1 MAEINFSSLNPSGI
15 KWLMTARVIVVTAL
29 LGTTILVEAQ
39 HGGSY
44 ISPYLSILYFLII
57 VTYFLT
63 ILYSLLLNRIKALTL
78 FAYIQIFGDLLF
90 DSTLIYIT
98 GGVGSPFIFLYFLS
112 IIASSVIL
120 FRQGSLITASLS
132 CLLFSALAI
141 FQYNDI
147 LLLPIPTILLDISTI
162 SLSLNALFFKVF
174 LNIAAFYLVAFFSS
188 RVSESLRSTHEEL
201 EEKKGIVKELQNLNE
216 NILQSL
222 TNGLITTDLSGIIIS
237 FNKAS
242 EEITGWRRGEVVG
255 KCWDN
260 FFPQFPA
267 RELLLKV
274 KVSQGNSFTYEIE
287 FLKNQNMKYLGFTVS
302 LLKDEGG
309 NITGLIGNFRDL
321 TDIRKMEEYLKRIDR
336 LAAIGEVA
344 AGMAHEIRN
353 PMASISGSV
362 QVLKEKVGDN
372 GITGRLMDIVIKESE
387 RLDGIINNFL
397 QYARP
402 KPIQFVFCNINY
414 ILNSVV
420 TLLKNNPKYGSNLN
434 ISINCETENLSLM
447 ADSKQLEQV
456 FWNLAINAMEAMPNG
471 GDLRILVSRDRR
483 KNHFSENSKNDIP
496 YIKFLFSDTGVGIS
510 HNNRAKLFSPF
521 YTTKEGGTGLGLAIV
536 YRIVEE
542 HHGIIEVES
551 EPEKGSRFIIYLPEK
566 QML

>member
-1 MAEINFSSLNPSGI
+1 MVEINFGPRSPSGI
-15 KWLMTARVIVVTAL
+15 KWLMTTRVIVVTAL

-44 ISPYLSILYFLII
+44 ISSYLSILYFLII
-57 VTYFLT
+57 VTYSLT
-63 ILYSLLLNRIKALTL
+63 ILYSFLLNKVKNLTL
-78 FAYIQIFGDLLF
+78 FAYIQVFGDLLF

-98 GGVGSPFIFLYFLS
+98 GGVESPFIFLYFLS
-112 IIASSVIL
+112 IIVSSVIL

-147 LLLPIPTILLDISTI
+147 LLLPIPTRLLNFSTI
-162 SLSLNALFFKVF
+162 SLNTLFFKVF
-174 LNIAAFYLVAFFSS
+174 LNIAAFYLVAIFSS
-188 RVSESLRSTHEEL
+188 RVSESLRTTHKEL
-201 EEKKGIVKELQNLNE
+201 EEKEGIVKELQNLNE

-222 TNGLITTDLSGIIIS
+222 TNGLITTDMNGIIIS

-242 EEITGWRRGEVVG
+242 EEITGWKRGDVVG

-260 FFPQFPA
+260 FFPKFPA
-267 RELLLKV
+267 SNLLLKV
-274 KVSQGNSFTYEIE
+274 KASPENSFTYEME
-287 FLKNQNMKYLGFTVS
+287 FSKNQNRKYLGFTVS

-309 NITGLIGNFRDL
+309 DVTGLIGNFRDL
-321 TDIRKMEEYLKRIDR
+321 TDIKKMEEDLKRIDR

-362 QVLKEKVGDN
+362 QVLKDKVGDN

-402 KPIQFVFCNINY
+402 KPIQFVFCNVNY
-414 ILNSVV
+414 ILNNVV
-420 TLLKNNPKYGSNLN
+420 ILLKNNPKYSSNLN
-434 ISINCETENLSLM
+434 ISIGYGAENLSLM
-447 ADSKQLEQV
+447 ADPKQLEQV
-456 FWNLAINAMEAMPNG
+456 FWNLAINAMEAMPGG
-471 GDLRILVSRDRR
+471 GDLSISVSGDKR
-483 KNHFSENSKNDIP
+483 KNHFSENSKIDAP
-496 YIKFLFSDTGVGIS
+496 YIKILFSDTGVGIS
-510 HNNRAKLFSPF
+510 HNNRSKLFSPF

-536 YRIVEE
+536 YRIIEE

-551 EPEKGSRFIIYLPEK
+551 EPERGTRFIIYLPEK
-566 QML
+566 QMV